1 MCKCVRNGGWKG
13 EESTLGESEFV
24 SLLLKF
30 VVDDTPITSNVLFSV
45 ISFSKRHRQ
54 FQHPKMNK
62 DAKYE
67 ENSTQ
72 KIAQSRCLKYDKTD
86 IIIVCDAPVV
96 GSLEP
101 CLRIFVISIFPCFL
115 FRWLCYGYHAND
127 KRHWRE
133 KKARNT
139 RREKNSDFFF
149 ASCIVFPRIATKVK
163 ARVAQ
168 CNVMTERKKSPP
180 EIDSKQM
187 KSHHD
192 RGGIYLYIARTQQ
205 ARIIIIV
212 CFFFLSLALM
222 NTHIGAY
229 K

>member
-1 MCKCVRNGGWKG
+1 MWTVYDSVPGICRYISTDAQLRFEKRKLFSLRSSAAATKKKPNRIFCELLLPGEWMCNCVRNGGWEG

-72 KIAQSRCLKYDKTD
+72 KIAQSRCLKYDKID

-149 ASCIVFPRIATKVK
+149 LPLASFFRGSQPRWKQEW
-163 ARVAQ
+163 R
-168 CNVMTERKKSPP
+168 NVT
-180 EIDSKQM
+180 
-187 KSHHD
+187 
-192 RGGIYLYIARTQQ
+192 
-205 ARIIIIV
+205 
-212 CFFFLSLALM
+212 
-222 NTHIGAY
+222 
-229 K
+229 